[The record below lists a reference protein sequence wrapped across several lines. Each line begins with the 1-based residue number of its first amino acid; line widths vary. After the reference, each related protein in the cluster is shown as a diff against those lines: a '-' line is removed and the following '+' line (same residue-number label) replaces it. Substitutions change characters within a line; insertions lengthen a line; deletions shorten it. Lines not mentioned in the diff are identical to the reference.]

1 MGWRFNITAK
11 MLGYLLAASIGP
23 LLLLGLSSYQISKR
37 VVVEQAEDENARL
50 LGSFSSY
57 LHLYTDQVEDMAAN
71 IAGNEA
77 IGLAIRNADERANSA
92 SAFGNLEMR
101 AQMGRILN
109 SYVRVKGLVAIDI
122 FSRGGE
128 HFHVGETLSVSE
140 VSQAQVRKLLD
151 EALSSQ
157 TPNLWRG
164 IDNNLNNG
172 SQQKKVVSIVRAIQH
187 YSPATGKSDTVGLL
201 IINLND
207 EIMRTFLKGVPL
219 ADGMQLMRLDRNG
232 NISLHS
238 DSRQFGQS
246 LSPALLDLVLAE
258 PAVQQFTL
266 DGEEVLMHVS
276 PADIQRGRLVVV
288 TPRQLLTK
296 KVNQLALLTFVLVV
310 LGLLGILV
318 ITWRF
323 AATVVAPIR
332 SVSGGFR
339 ELAKNPDAQHEP
351 LSTGSTQDEI
361 SQLVQGYN
369 DHLATLQAQ
378 RAAAASLLRS
388 EAERRET
395 ETMLTS
401 AIEAI
406 DEAFAVYDAN
416 DCLLFCNEKYRNLY
430 PDAADIVMPG
440 NSYEAILRAAAQRS
454 QPQDSQDRFDDWV
467 VRRVKKHQ
475 EGNTEIEEKLN
486 DGRWMRIVERKT
498 ALGQIVG
505 FRVDI
510 TALKEAQEAAM
521 AASQAKSGFLATMSH
536 EIRTPMNGILGM
548 LTLLEHTELSHQ
560 QRDYAS
566 KAQTATK
573 ALLGIVNDILDFSKV
588 ESGKMELDHSHFA
601 ISTVMHDLDVIV
613 SANLGAKQVQ
623 LRFDVDANTPEVLVG
638 DPLRLRQ
645 ILINLAGNAIKF
657 TEHGEVIVRARVMER
672 TPGTVQLEFSV
683 QDTGIGIA
691 ADKLAFIFE
700 GFSQAESSTTRRFGG
715 TGLGLAISKR
725 LVDLMG
731 GHLEVHSKLGL
742 GSRFFFALD
751 FEIGA
756 ANALASGTETALSHT
771 LLPLAGLRLLV
782 VEDNPLNQQ
791 VAFELLTR
799 SGAQVEIAGG
809 GVDGVAQALAAE
821 PLFDAVLMDL
831 QMPDI
836 DGLEATRRIRS
847 HEHMRAMPVIAMT
860 ANAMA
865 SDREACL
872 AAGMVDHVSKPIDL
886 NHLIGI
892 LLSHTGRADK
902 RPATEP
908 AAVASS
914 AAPSSKG
921 IDFETAITRIGG
933 DRDFYVQIA
942 QLFRTDAFTQLSDME
957 QHLKK
962 DHWPDAARSAHTLK
976 GLAGTVGAMALA
988 TDCAALEAAFKKNDS
1003 AATDLLQKLRLH
1015 LTGTLAQLGTVLA
1028 AFNENTVGQAHP
1040 STPDTQDHQALNIA
1054 LRELAQ
1060 LLHENNM
1067 RSTAVS
1073 TQIGTQFGAALGKP
1087 YTLLNDAVQQLDF
1100 EAALAQCNDLL
1111 QTTN

>member
-1 MGWRFNITAK
+1 MNLRVNITAK
-11 MLGYLLAASIGP
+11 MLGYLLAASIVP
-23 LLLLGLSSYQISKR
+23 LLLLGLTAFQISKK
-37 VVVEQAEDENARL
+37 VVIEQAEDENARL

-57 LHLYTDQVEDMAAN
+57 LNLYNDQVEDMAAN

-77 IGLAIRNADERANSA
+77 IGLAIRNADERAA

-122 FSRGGE
+122 FSQGGE

-140 VSQAQVRKLLD
+140 VSQTQVRKLMD
-151 EALSSQ
+151 EALSARS
-157 TPNLWRG
+157 PNLWRG
-164 IDNNLNNG
+164 IDDNLNSG
-172 SQQKKVVSIVRAIQH
+172 SQQKKVSSIVRAIQH
-187 YSPATGKSDTVGLL
+187 FSPATGKSDTVGLL
-201 IINLND
+201 VINLND

-219 ADGMQLMRLDRNG
+219 TNGMQLMRLDRNG
-232 NISLHS
+232 NIALHS
-238 DSRQFGQS
+238 DSQRFGQP
-246 LSPALLDLVLAE
+246 LTPALLNLVRAE

-266 DGEEVLMHVS
+266 DGEEVLMNVTPVDS
-276 PADIQRGRLVVV
+276 QQRRLVVV

-332 SVSGGFR
+332 SVSDGFR
-339 ELAKNPDAQHEP
+339 KLAKYPDSQHAP
-351 LSTGSTQDEI
+351 LPAGAAQDEI
-361 SQLVQGYN
+361 GQLVQGFN

-406 DEAFAVYDAN
+406 DEAFAVYDVN

-430 PDAADIVMPG
+430 TDATNIVVPG
-440 NSYEAILRAAAQRS
+440 NTYEAILRAVAQLG
-454 QPQDSQDRFDDWV
+454 QYKGPQNRFDDWV
-467 VRRVKKHQ
+467 ARRVTKHQ
-475 EGNTEIEEKLN
+475 SGNTEIEEKLS

-510 TALKEAQEAAM
+510 TALKQAQEAAM

-548 LTLLEHTELSHQ
+548 LTLLEQTELTHQ
-560 QRDYAS
+560 QLDYAS

-573 ALLGIVNDILDFSKV
+573 ALLGIINDILDFSKI
-588 ESGKMELDHSHFA
+588 ESGKMDLDHSSFSL
-601 ISTVMHDLDVIV
+601 STVMHDLDVIV
-613 SANLGAKQVQ
+613 SANLAAKQVH
-623 LRFDVDANTPEVLVG
+623 LRFDLDVKVPTVLVG

-657 TEHGEVIVRARVMER
+657 TEHGEVIVRARLADS
-672 TPGTVQLEFSV
+672 TPNTVQLEFSV

-691 ADKLAFIFE
+691 EDKLAYIFE

-731 GHLEVHSKLGL
+731 GNLEVHSELGL
-742 GSRFFFALD
+742 GSRFFFTLN
-751 FEIGA
+751 FEVAA
-756 ANALASGTETALSHT
+756 ANAIAGGSEMPKNQNLHQ
-771 LLPLAGLRLLV
+771 LAGLRLLV

-836 DGLEATRRIRS
+836 DGLEASRRIRS
-847 HEHMRAMPVIAMT
+847 HDRMRAMPIIAMT

-872 AAGMVDHVSKPIDL
+872 AVGMVDHVSKPIDL
-886 NHLIGI
+886 NQLIST
-892 LLSHTGRADK
+892 LLSHTGRSEDRFTSQPIAAQTS
-902 RPATEP
+902 AT
-908 AAVASS
+908 
-914 AAPSSKG
+914 PSLLT
-921 IDFETAITRIGG
+921 IDVETAITRIGG

-942 QLFRTDAFTQLSDME
+942 QLFQTDATTQISEME
-957 QHLKK
+957 RHLKQGQ
-962 DHWPDAARSAHTLK
+962 WSDAARSAHTLK
-976 GLAGTVGAMALA
+976 GLAGTVGATALA
-988 TDCAALEAAFKKNDS
+988 ADCAALELALKKSDQAAP
-1003 AATDLLQKLRLH
+1003 DLLNDLH
-1015 LTGTLAQLGTVLA
+1015 LQLTSTLAQLNTLLA
-1028 AFNENTVGQAHP
+1028 TFNEDEGTQAHANP
-1040 STPDTQDHQALNIA
+1040 LDAQDAQTLTNT
-1054 LRELAQ
+1054 LRELSV
-1060 LLHENNM
+1060 LLQENNM
-1067 RSTAVS
+1067 RSTALC
-1073 TQIGTQFGAALGKP
+1073 TQIGAQYGKTLGATYTQ
-1087 YTLLNDAVQQLDF
+1087 LNDAVQQLDF
-1100 EAALAQCNDLL
+1100 EAALAHCNALL
-1111 QTTN
+1111 RTLA